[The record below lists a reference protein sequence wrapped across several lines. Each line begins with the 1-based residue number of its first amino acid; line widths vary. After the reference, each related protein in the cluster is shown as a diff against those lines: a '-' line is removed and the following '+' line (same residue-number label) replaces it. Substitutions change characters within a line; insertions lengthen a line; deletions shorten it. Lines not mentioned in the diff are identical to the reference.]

1 MQVTRAV
8 DYGLRALVLMARQ
21 PAGSRIFLHDL
32 AQEAD
37 LPRNYLVKVLK
48 SLAGSGIVRSHRGIK
63 GGFSLARDPRQIT
76 LREIVEAIDGP
87 VAVMHCLT
95 GHRGD
100 GDCGNSGR
108 CAAQAILAEVRDHIL
123 RDLESHSL
131 HALTAAQEDYKAR
144 PVPAEPGA
152 TLSTVARSS
161 EPVGM

>member
-21 PAGSRIFLHDL
+21 PAGARLFLHDL

-63 GGFSLARDPRQIT
+63 GGFSLARNPRQIT
-76 LREIVEAIDGP
+76 LREVVEAIDGP

-95 GHRGD
+95 GHRAD
-100 GDCGNSGR
+100 GDCGQSGR
-108 CAAQAILAEVRDHIL
+108 CAAQGFFAEIRAHIL

-131 HALTAAQEDYKAR
+131 HELTAAQENFRAR
-144 PVPAEPGA
+144 TARAEPGA
-152 TLSTVARSS
+152 AVSAVARSS